1 MERLILNR
9 TKLMQKVYNT
19 NLDYEMEGD
28 TSSILWDWSCDTS
41 KFMNWLMGYENA
53 EEPFYIYIR
62 QSGCEAGT
70 IDYVC
75 ERCSEFGGLVLM
87 IKIEKESNIDV
98 SYKITL
104 DLNK

>member
-1 MERLILNR
+1 MERLRLNR

-19 NLDYEMEGD
+19 ILDYEMEGD
-28 TSSILWDWSCDTS
+28 TSSILWDWACDTS
-41 KFMNWLMGYENA
+41 KFMNWLIGYENA

-75 ERCSEFGGLVLM
+75 ERCTALGEPILRIM
-87 IKIEKESNIDV
+87 ICKKSHVDV
-98 SYKITL
+98 NYVITIGF
-104 DLNK
+104 